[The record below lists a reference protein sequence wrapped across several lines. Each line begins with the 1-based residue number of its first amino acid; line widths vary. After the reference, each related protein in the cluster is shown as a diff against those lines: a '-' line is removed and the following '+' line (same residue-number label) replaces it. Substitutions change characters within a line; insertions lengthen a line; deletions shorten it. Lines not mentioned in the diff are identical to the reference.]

1 MKRIQSACIMQT
13 LIFAQKPDMGYSTEQ
28 ARRLNREEI
37 TRYKDAMDR
46 AKTRYVL
53 VSETEQDDGSIVIR
67 IKKQYN
73 DRADVSEYF

>member
-1 MKRIQSACIMQT
+1 MKRIQAACISQT
-13 LIFAQKPDMGYSTEQ
+13 LIFSQKPDMGYSVEQ
-28 ARRLNREEI
+28 ARRLNREELDH
-37 TRYKDAMDR
+37 YKSSLDR

>member
-37 TRYKDAMDR
+37 TRYKDAMDH

>member
-1 MKRIQSACIMQT
+1 MKRIQSACVMQT